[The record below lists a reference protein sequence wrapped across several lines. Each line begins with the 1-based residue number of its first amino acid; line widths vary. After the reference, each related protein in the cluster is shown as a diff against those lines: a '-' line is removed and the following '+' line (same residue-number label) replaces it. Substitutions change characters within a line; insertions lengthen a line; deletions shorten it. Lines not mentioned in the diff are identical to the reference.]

1 MRVNWSF
8 GTVCRI
14 LSAGVLLAGLSACAT
29 NGVIHGRMSGQLVKL
44 RYHQSFWDQEGT
56 IPATM
61 PDGEHFSGK
70 FVVGTSST
78 TGIGIGAGSD
88 HLGLFTGSGNTSNAA
103 AVLMGGKGDSMYC
116 VFTLAVPNDGLEGGG
131 VGHCKLSTGQ
141 VVNATF

>member
-1 MRVNWSF
+1 MRVYGDIES
-8 GTVCRI
+8 VRRI
-14 LSAGVLLAGLSACAT
+14 LTAGAMQAGLSGCAT
-29 NGVIHGRMSGQLVKL
+29 TGGMSGQLVKL
-44 RYHQSFWDQEGT
+44 RYHQSFWDQDGT
-56 IPATM
+56 ITATM

-103 AVLMGGKGDSMYC
+103 AVLMGSKGDSMYC
-116 VFTLAVPNDGLEGGG
+116 VFTLAVPDDGLEGGG